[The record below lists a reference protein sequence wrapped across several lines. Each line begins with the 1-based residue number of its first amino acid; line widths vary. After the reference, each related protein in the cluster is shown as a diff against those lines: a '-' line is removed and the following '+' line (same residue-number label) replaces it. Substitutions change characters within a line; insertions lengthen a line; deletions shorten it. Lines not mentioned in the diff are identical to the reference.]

1 MNRAELIRAVKEL
14 GEDYRNGSE
23 LLAMMEY
30 YHVTNLISLSDEQV
44 IAYIKMKRSKEHDKK

>member
-23 LLAMMEY
+23 LLAMMDY

-44 IAYIKMKRSKEHDKK
+44 IEYYRKRLAENEKR